1 MNTICIRLAAEEQLG
16 VSLAALHGSQAML
29 RLLLHPSLPPT
40 SRNTLP
46 LAPAFGPC
54 LSVRVSHYWACLA
67 WPCEK
72 AHDGIL
78 AHASKGQ
85 QTRVC
90 CLTARRCR
98 HYAVADPG
106 LAGGA
111 PPPSHAGSAA
121 LAAAEISSTWQP
133 SRPSRASSTAWGKRT
148 AGVCH
153 NLSEGRYVP
162 VCKKATQP

>member
-16 VSLAALHGSQAML
+16 VSLAAFTAPKPCSGRYPIRRCHRQAA
-29 RLLLHPSLPPT
+29 T
-40 SRNTLP
+40 
-46 LAPAFGPC
+46 PC
-54 LSVRVSHYWACLA
+54 LWPLLSDCLAARVSHYWACLA

-121 LAAAEISSTWQP
+121 LAAAEIASTWQP